1 MQSIESVGVG
11 DGGIFDGE
19 YHAVPRTLANARVLS
34 AGVTP
39 QIALTRAGQTQARNG
54 FTPTEEMILQAHAR
68 RLQLQV
74 HSFSTSNG
82 SVHAF
87 ERDILRRADASSA
100 SAPPVGPSLTR
111 TIHQVVSPPENGPAA
126 SGQLQLLGR
135 LVRTTKSSPEFQF
148 LPMISEDDVVGERWT
163 GETGLRRCLPM
174 AGIRKLT
181 RPTARGTISMTIAPP
196 LSTCPDEKASSGT
209 ADIGIDRVSVRSQT
223 LAAAA
228 PCVRLPLLVISRP
241 SSPSSLS
248 SLTADTQAYHC
259 HLNAAAV
266 TSSGTVRSSS
276 RDFAGAGKHTDVES
290 ERECE
295 QRRRWV
301 RFTDHCAYCRPSW
314 RTRRRSCR
322 RH

>member
-1 MQSIESVGVG
+1 MQSIESVGIG

-19 YHAVPRTLANARVLS
+19 YHAVPRTLANARVLY

-39 QIALTRAGQTQARNG
+39 QIALTHVGQTQARNG
-54 FTPTEEMILQAHAR
+54 FTPTEEMILQPHAR
-68 RLQLQV
+68 RLQLQAQ
-74 HSFSTSNG
+74 FSTSNG
-82 SVHAF
+82 SRAF

-111 TIHQVVSPPENGPAA
+111 NIHQVVSPPENGPAA

-148 LPMISEDDVVGERWT
+148 LPTISEDDVVGERWT

-174 AGIRKLT
+174 AGISKLI

-209 ADIGIDRVSVRSQT
+209 VDIGIDRVSVRSQT

-241 SSPSSLS
+241 SSPSPSPSLLS
-248 SLTADTQAYHC
+248 SLTADTHAYHC

-266 TSSGTVRSSS
+266 ASSGTVRSSS
-276 RDFAGAGKHTDVES
+276 GDS
-290 ERECE
+290 
-295 QRRRWV
+295 
-301 RFTDHCAYCRPSW
+301 
-314 RTRRRSCR
+314 
-322 RH
+322 